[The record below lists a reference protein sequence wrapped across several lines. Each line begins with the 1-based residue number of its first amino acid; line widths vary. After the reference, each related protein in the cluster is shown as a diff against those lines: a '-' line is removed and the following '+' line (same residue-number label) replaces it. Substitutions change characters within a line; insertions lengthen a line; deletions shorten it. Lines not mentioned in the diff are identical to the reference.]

1 MSTTFLISRI
11 CCIHKGFRGDVRFSY
26 CVDVYGREVKL
37 SSVTLDFFKCP
48 QTQYL
53 QGFPTLLPIFL
64 LCNRYIRKTVKN
76 DRFLYIPSKFYSRNS
91 YILQGFSDFCLIPY
105 YEEKV
110 SNEDVNVDAANFNH
124 ALWAKF
130 GSCQR
135 SYAVSRTWNVYI
147 WRAIYKKTGKFANKC
162 VISTLIW
169 VLKFKLLWRGSVKM

>member
-1 MSTTFLISRI
+1 MYRHIRKSVKNDRFLHRLNYFDNLESLGII
-11 CCIHKGFRGDVRFSY
+11 
-26 CVDVYGREVKL
+26 E
-37 SSVTLDFFKCP
+37 
-48 QTQYL
+48 
-53 QGFPTLLPIFL
+53 FPSMTKYPLM
-64 LCNRYIRKTVKN
+64 RRKKKTVKN

-169 VLKFKLLWRGSVKM
+169 VVKFKLLWRAAKM

>member
-1 MSTTFLISRI
+1 MFPIPRRMMRLRRCKVNHFFNSQNMLYS
-11 CCIHKGFRGDVRFSY
+11 KGFRGDVRFSY

-64 LCNRYIRKTVKN
+64 LCNRYIRKIVKN

-110 SNEDVNVDAANFNH
+110 SNEDVNVVARLFQPCTMGEIRIMPTKLCGFPD
-124 ALWAKF
+124 L
-130 GSCQR
+130 
-135 SYAVSRTWNVYI
+135 
-147 WRAIYKKTGKFANKC
+147 KC
-162 VISTLIW
+162 LYMESDLQ
-169 VLKFKLLWRGSVKM
+169 KNG